1 MNQVLSQEEIDA
13 LLKGISG
20 GKINTDGEEC
30 QEENITT
37 YDLTNLE
44 KIEKS
49 KMPTLEIINHRFCNL
64 IKRDFSS
71 MFRKVVYVRSLS
83 VVISKFG
90 NFIKSLTVPTS
101 IHLFKMEPLK
111 GFSLLTIESRVFF
124 SLIDIFL
131 GGDGLSVLERG
142 ERDFTKI
149 EERIIKKIVF
159 AILKEYTNAWK
170 PVHNITFEY
179 SRSEINPK
187 FAKIVPYSDMVIIKT
202 FEIKVE
208 QISGNITICIPYKN
222 IEPIKA
228 KLSAGFYTESC
239 EIYLNW
245 VKKLKRI
252 IKSLQV
258 DGVVKYGETE
268 LTIGK
273 ILSLK
278 KGDII
283 NLNKNVGDLL
293 QMEIEGV
300 PKFNCYADIVKSC
313 NTVKVV
319 GKIRKEEM

>member
-1 MNQVLSQEEIDA
+1 MDA
-13 LLKGISG
+13 NK
-20 GKINTDGEEC
+20 
-30 QEENITT
+30 Q
-37 YDLTNLE
+37 
-44 KIEKS
+44 
-49 KMPTLEIINHRFCNL
+49 
-64 IKRDFSS
+64 
-71 MFRKVVYVRSLS
+71 
-83 VVISKFG
+83 
-90 NFIKSLTVPTS
+90 KSLDLAMKQ
-101 IHLFKMEPLK
+101 IDKAFGK
-111 GFSLLTIESRVFF
+111 GALMR
-124 SLIDIFL
+124 L
-131 GGDGLSVLERG
+131 GD
-142 ERDFTKI
+142 
-149 EERIIKKIVF
+149 
-159 AILKEYTNAWK
+159 
-170 PVHNITFEY
+170 
-179 SRSEINPK
+179 
-187 FAKIVPYSDMVIIKT
+187 
-202 FEIKVE
+202 
-208 QISGNITICIPYKN
+208 KN